1 MSLPALEELCADYTE
16 VWVAGQN
23 VPLVRFADRVR
34 SIAST
39 GLDLLGLEGVEAP
52 PTLLENLSG
61 FDSIVSWYGT
71 NRLEF
76 RQAVA
81 QYPFRF
87 LPALPPPDGRLHA
100 VDFYLEQARALGG
113 HPNSNVPRLDC
124 TPAPANYAVIHP
136 FSGSPA
142 KNWPIAHYRAL
153 AAQLEKRFPVKWCAG
168 PDEDLAEAVRFA
180 DLYDLACWLAAAKVY
195 IGNDSGIS
203 HLAAAVGIPT
213 ATLFVTSDPR
223 IWSPR
228 GRKVAVVNAGEKNP
242 IQSVLDAIESI
253 L

>member
-1 MSLPALEELCADYTE
+1 MEALRADYTE

-34 SIAST
+34 SIASV

-52 PTLLENLSG
+52 RALIDNLRG

-71 NRLEF
+71 NRMEF

-81 QYPFRF
+81 HYPFTF
-87 LPALPPPDGRLHA
+87 LPALPPRDGQQHA

-113 HPNSNVPRLDC
+113 QPNSSEPHIDC
-124 TPAPANYAVIHP
+124 AVSHGGYAVIHP

-142 KNWPIAHYRAL
+142 KNWPMEQYREL
-153 AAQLEKRFPVKWCAG
+153 AVQLQSRCPVKWCAG
-168 PDEDLAEAVRFA
+168 PEEELAGAVRFA
-180 DLYDLACWLAAAKVY
+180 DLYELACWLTAAQVY

-203 HLAAAVGIPT
+203 HLAAATGIPT
-213 ATLFVTSDPR
+213 VALFIGSNPQV
-223 IWSPR
+223 WSPR
-228 GRKVAVVNAGEKNP
+228 GPNVKIVPVNKE
-242 IQSVLDAIESI
+242 ISVQSILDAIESI